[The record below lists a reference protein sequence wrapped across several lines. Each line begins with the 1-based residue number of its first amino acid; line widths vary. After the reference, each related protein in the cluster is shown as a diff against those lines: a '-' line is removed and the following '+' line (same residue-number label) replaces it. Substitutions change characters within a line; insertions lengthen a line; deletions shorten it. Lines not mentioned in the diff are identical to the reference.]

1 LGVDPFDSS
10 RALRAF
16 RRRARD
22 HDAMGPSSTSTGTGT
37 GVSTGIGQP
46 RCDESSNLDVN
57 SDGDVNAE
65 DLEARGAPHAIT

>member
-1 LGVDPFDSS
+1 VGVDPFDSP

-22 HDAMGPSSTSTGTGT
+22 RDAIGPSSTGTST

-46 RCDESSNLDVN
+46 RCDESFTVLVLD
-57 SDGDVNAE
+57 E
-65 DLEARGAPHAIT
+65 GAL